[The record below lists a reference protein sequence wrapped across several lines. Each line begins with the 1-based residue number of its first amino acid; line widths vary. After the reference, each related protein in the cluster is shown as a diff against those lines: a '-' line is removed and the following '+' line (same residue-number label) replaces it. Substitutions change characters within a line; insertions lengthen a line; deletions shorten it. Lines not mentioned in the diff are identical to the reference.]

1 MATTTKHNV
10 LTFNEFNES
19 MSTDKCIGAMWN
31 SFSNDES
38 ASFFNRKS
46 MMMVC
51 TFLTASCNGVSPLL
65 FCALISGKIGKI
77 KKKSEKIKI
86 IEYRT

>member
-31 SFSNDES
+31 SFIITLILRPRDQIYKYKLPI
-38 ASFFNRKS
+38 KS
-46 MMMVC
+46 K
-51 TFLTASCNGVSPLL
+51 G
-65 FCALISGKIGKI
+65 
-77 KKKSEKIKI
+77 
-86 IEYRT
+86 R

>member
-46 MMMVC
+46 MMVVC
-51 TFLTASCNGVSPLL
+51 TFLTASCNGVSPML
-65 FCALISGKIGKI
+65 FCALISEKIEKI
-77 KKKSEKIKI
+77 KKKIRKNQNKRI
-86 IEYRT
+86 